1 MTTTDK
7 TDNNYGK
14 KSCTKISLE
23 RAPNPSIYHLNFFI
37 VFLIA
42 SVFVLQVSKDR
53 ALGFDPCCASFFSK
67 GEYILIGGSNKACLL
82 YTKDGV
88 KLGTIGKN
96 RCSPLVFTKKRIP
109 NIFHDFLIN
118 LIVFRQKIVIGR
130 KIRENVKF
138 AFSGNMLMYLRSSP
152 I

>member
-37 VFLIA
+37 VFLFA
-42 SVFVLQVSKDR
+42 SIFVLQVSKDR

-88 KLGTIGKN
+88 KLGTIGKY
-96 RCSPLVFTKKRIP
+96 SPFVFTKKRIA
-109 NIFHDFLIN
+109 NIFHDFFN
-118 LIVFRQKIVIGR
+118 QSNFFQTKNRNWSK
-130 KIRENVKF
+130 N
-138 AFSGNMLMYLRSSP
+138 S
-152 I
+152 

>member
-1 MTTTDK
+1 MVK
-7 TDNNYGK
+7 RHLL
-14 KSCTKISLE
+14 LE
-23 RAPNPSIYHLNFFI
+23 CNKWVHYALCHLNFFI
-37 VFLIA
+37 VFL
-42 SVFVLQVSKDR
+42 FVLQVSKDR

-109 NIFHDFLIN
+109 NIFHNFFNQYNCFQTKHCNWSKNSWKCEIR
-118 LIVFRQKIVIGR
+118 FWR
-130 KIRENVKF
+130 KYVNVPSK
-138 AFSGNMLMYLRSSP
+138 
-152 I
+152 